1 MRRVTPHQYAQA
13 LLSLSHEL
21 PASELPKVTKGL
33 LKRLAERRELKLVPR
48 ILASL
53 EKLAEEAGQ
62 EVTATMTT
70 ARPVKRTEALARE
83 LATALHVQHVTLHT
97 VVDPTLVGGA
107 RLRIGDRLVDGSI
120 HGLLSQLI
128 S

>member
-13 LLSLSHEL
+13 LLELSHEL
-21 PASELPKVTKGL
+21 PASDLPKLTKGL

-48 ILASL
+48 IIVALEHLA
-53 EKLAEEAGQ
+53 AEAG
-62 EVTATMTT
+62 EVVSVHMIT
-70 ARPVKRTEALARE
+70 ARPAKHTEKIARE
-83 LATALHVQHVTLHT
+83 LATALSVQRVTLT
-97 VVDPTLVGGA
+97 TAVDPTLVGGA

-120 HGLLSQLI
+120 HGLLSQLT